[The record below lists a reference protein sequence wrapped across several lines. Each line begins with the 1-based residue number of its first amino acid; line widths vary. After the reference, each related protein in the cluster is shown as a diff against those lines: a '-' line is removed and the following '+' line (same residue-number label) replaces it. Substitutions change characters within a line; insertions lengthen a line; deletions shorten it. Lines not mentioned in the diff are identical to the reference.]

1 MIRVYRGEPY
11 LARRAIE
18 REAGKLVPASSAA
31 LLDLSQSG
39 LFGSV
44 SYALDLSELGEGD
57 WATLAPMLE
66 RLAAELILLYDPSP
80 TAARSRFYK
89 SHAEIQE
96 FAAPKGRDL
105 ERFLAAEF
113 AERGV
118 KPPGAILALL
128 SHLEASPAALVQE
141 IEKLSLLAELPTAQ
155 ELPEYLAYRP
165 ALTAFDLVR
174 KITTGSGAGALADL
188 RELLAAGE
196 EPFKILGAL
205 NWQWV
210 RLAQAK
216 MLLVANSV
224 LSRAELADRLQLKPY
239 PAGEILKLAQRL
251 APEPILAGL
260 ESLISAEA
268 GLKKGTEP
276 EGALVILTLEL
287 AGKFSPA
294 LG

>member
-18 REAGKLVPASSAA
+18 REAGKLVPASPSALA
-31 LLDLSQSG
+31 GLSQG
-39 LFGSV
+39 NLFGV
-44 SYALDLSELGEGD
+44 QNYALDLSETSEAEWSAL
-57 WATLAPMLE
+57 LPILE
-66 RLAAELILLYDPSP
+66 KPHEELISLYDPSP
-80 TAARSRFYK
+80 TAARARFYK

-96 FAAPKGRDL
+96 FAVPKGKDL
-105 ERFLAAEF
+105 ERFLAGEF

-118 KPPGAILALL
+118 KPPGATLALL
-128 SHLEASPAALVQE
+128 ARLEASPAALVQE
-141 IEKLSLLAELPTAQ
+141 IEKLCALAELPAVK

-165 ALTAFDLVR
+165 ALSAFDLVR
-174 KITTGSGAGALADL
+174 KITTGNSAGALADL

-216 MLLVANSV
+216 MLLAENPA
-224 LSRAELADRLQLKPY
+224 LSRAELATRWKLQPY

-260 ESLISAEA
+260 EALIGAEA
-268 GLKKGTEP
+268 ALKKGAEP